1 MKEMKGRRKNI
12 PLILWSKVMTFSLQ
26 KFPTLNQ
33 TITFNKGKNP
43 KYCYRL
49 NLNMYHFQKR
59 LNPKYK
65 TLHITLTIIHTKI
78 ILDEPIMN

>member
-1 MKEMKGRRKNI
+1 MDARNEGEEKKI

-33 TITFNKGKNP
+33 TITFNKIKSP

-49 NLNMYHFQKR
+49 NLKHVPLSKEVK
-59 LNPKYK
+59 P
-65 TLHITLTIIHTKI
+65 
-78 ILDEPIMN
+78 

>member
-1 MKEMKGRRKNI
+1 
-12 PLILWSKVMTFSLQ
+12 
-26 KFPTLNQ
+26 
-33 TITFNKGKNP
+33 
-43 KYCYRL
+43 
-49 NLNMYHFQKR
+49 MYHFQKR